1 MMEKLQDKFGREINY
16 LRLSVTDRCN
26 LRCTYCMPE
35 RGMTF
40 EPKEHLLSYEE
51 LLNLVDVMGA
61 LGINKIRLTGGEPF
75 VRADLMYFINEL
87 SKKPY
92 LEQIS
97 ITSNL
102 TLIRPHLDELE
113 AFGIKDINVSLD
125 CLDRQKFKA
134 ITRRDE
140 YEEVSGALY
149 EMIARGF
156 NLKVNCVVMKGVN
169 EDQILPLVAL
179 AKDQPISVRFLEEMP
194 FNGSGGKVE
203 APMNYKDILA
213 IIEKQYDYT
222 KMIDGPHS
230 TSQNYQIAGF
240 KGSFG
245 VIPSFSRT
253 FCGDCNR
260 LRMSATG
267 EIRTC
272 LYGHSQL
279 NLKEMLRSGAST
291 EALKEALL
299 IAVANKPKNGFA
311 AAEENEK
318 EYLSMTKLGG

>member
-1 MMEKLQDKFGREINY
+1 MKKLQDKFGREINY

-35 RGMTF
+35 RGMVF
-40 EPKEHLLSYEE
+40 EPKEHILSYEE
-51 LLNLVDVMGA
+51 LLNLVDVMGEM
-61 LGINKIRLTGGEPF
+61 GISKIRLTGGEPF
-75 VRADLMYFINEL
+75 VRADLMYFIKEL

-92 LEQIS
+92 LEKIS

-113 AFGIKDINVSLD
+113 SLGVKDINVSLD
-125 CLDRQKFKA
+125 CLDRQKFKE

-140 YEEVSGALY
+140 YEEVSAALY
-149 EMIARGF
+149 EMIARDF
-156 NLKVNCVVMKGVN
+156 NLKVNCVVMEGVN
-169 EDQILPLVAL
+169 EDQILPLIEL
-179 AKDQPISVRFLEEMP
+179 AKEHLVSVRFLEEMP
-194 FNGSGGKVE
+194 FNGLGGKVE
-203 APMNYKDILA
+203 TPMNYKDILSV
-213 IIEKQYDYT
+213 IEKEHDFT

-260 LRMSATG
+260 LRMTATG

-279 NLKEMLRSGAST
+279 NLRDILRSGASR
-291 EALKEALL
+291 EEVKEALMV
-299 IAVANKPKNGFA
+299 AVANKPKDGFA

>member
-1 MMEKLQDKFGREINY
+1 MKKLQDKFGREINY

-51 LLNLVDVMGA
+51 LLQLVDVMGEM
-61 LGINKIRLTGGEPF
+61 GINKIRLTGGEPF
-75 VRADLMYFINEL
+75 VRADLMYFIKAL
-87 SKKPY
+87 AKKSY
-92 LEQIS
+92 LDKIS

-113 AFGIKDINVSLD
+113 RLGIKDINVSLD
-125 CLDRQKFKA
+125 CMDRQKFKE

-140 YEEVSGALY
+140 YEEVSAALN
-149 EMIARGF
+149 EMIARDF

-169 EDQILPLVAL
+169 EDQILPLIELVREH
-179 AKDQPISVRFLEEMP
+179 PVSVRFLEEMP

-203 APMNYKDILA
+203 TPMNYKDILS
-213 IIEKQYDYT
+213 IIEKEYDYT

-267 EIRTC
+267 EIRTW

-279 NLKEMLRSGAST
+279 NLKEMLRSGAT
-291 EALKEALL
+291 NEELKDALRL
-299 IAVANKPKNGFA
+299 AVANKSKDGFA

>member
-1 MMEKLQDKFGREINY
+1 MEKLQDKFGRGINY

-35 RGMTF
+35 RGMVF

-51 LLNLVDVMGA
+51 LLKLVDVMGEM
-61 LGINKIRLTGGEPF
+61 GINKIRLTGGEPF
-75 VRADLMYFINEL
+75 VRADLMYFIKEL
-87 SKKPY
+87 SKKSY
-92 LEQIS
+92 LDKIS

-102 TLIRPHLDELE
+102 TLIRPHLDELVRL
-113 AFGIKDINVSLD
+113 GVKDINVSLD
-125 CLDRQKFKA
+125 CLDRQKFKE

-140 YEEVSGALY
+140 YEEVSGALH

-156 NLKVNCVVMKGVN
+156 NLKVNCVVMQGVN
-169 EDQILPLVAL
+169 EDQILPLIEL
-179 AKDQPISVRFLEEMP
+179 AKEHPVSVRFLEEMP

-203 APMNYKDILA
+203 TPMNYKDILS
-213 IIEKQYDYT
+213 IIEKEYDYT

-230 TSQNYQIAGF
+230 TSQNYQIVGF

-279 NLKEMLRSGAST
+279 NLKEMLRSGATT
-291 EALKEALL
+291 EELKEALMV
-299 IAVANKPKNGFA
+299 AVANKPKDGFA

>member
-1 MMEKLQDKFGREINY
+1 MKKLQDKFGREINY

-35 RGMTF
+35 RGMVF
-40 EPKEHLLSYEE
+40 EPKEHILSYEE
-51 LLNLVDVMGA
+51 LLKLADLMGEM
-61 LGINKIRLTGGEPF
+61 GINKIRLTGGEPF

-92 LEQIS
+92 LEKIS

-113 AFGIKDINVSLD
+113 RLGVKDINVSLD
-125 CLDRQKFKA
+125 CLDRQKFKE

-140 YEEVSGALY
+140 YEEVSGALH
-149 EMIARGF
+149 EMIARNF
-156 NLKVNCVVMKGVN
+156 NLKVNCVVMQGVN
-169 EDQILPLVAL
+169 EDQILPLIEL
-179 AKDQPISVRFLEEMP
+179 AKEHPVSVRFLEEMP

-203 APMNYKDILA
+203 TPMNYKDILS
-213 IIEKQYDYT
+213 IIEKEYDYN

-272 LYGHSQL
+272 LYGNSQL
-279 NLKEMLRSGAST
+279 NLRDILRSGASR
-291 EALKEALL
+291 EEVKEALMV
-299 IAVANKPKNGFA
+299 AVANKPKDGFA

>member
-1 MMEKLQDKFGREINY
+1 MEKLQDKFGREINY

-35 RGMTF
+35 RGMVF
-40 EPKEHLLSYEE
+40 EPKEHILSYEE
-51 LLNLVDVMGA
+51 LLQLVDVMGEM
-61 LGINKIRLTGGEPF
+61 GISKIRLTGGEPF
-75 VRADLMYFINEL
+75 VRADLMYFIKEL
-87 SKKPY
+87 SKKSY
-92 LEQIS
+92 LDKIS

-113 AFGIKDINVSLD
+113 SLGVKDINVSLD
-125 CLDRQKFKA
+125 CLDRQKFKE

-149 EMIARGF
+149 EMIARNF

-169 EDQILPLVAL
+169 EDQILPLIEL
-179 AKDQPISVRFLEEMP
+179 AKEHPVSVRFLEEMP

-203 APMNYKDILA
+203 TPMNYKDILSV
-213 IIEKQYDYT
+213 IEKEHDFT

-230 TSQNYQIAGF
+230 TSQNYQIEGF

-279 NLKEMLRSGAST
+279 NLRDILRSGASR
-291 EALKEALL
+291 EEVKEALMV
-299 IAVANKPKNGFA
+299 AVANKPKDGFA

>member
-40 EPKEHLLSYEE
+40 EPKEHLLTYEE
-51 LLNLVDVMGA
+51 LLNLVDVMDSM
-61 LGINKIRLTGGEPF
+61 GINKIRLTGGEPF
-75 VRADLMYFINEL
+75 VRADLMHFVREL
-87 SKKPY
+87 TNRSFLK
-92 LEQIS
+92 QIS

-113 AFGIKDINVSLD
+113 SLAVRDINVSLD
-125 CLDRQKFKA
+125 CLDQKKFLE
-134 ITRRDE
+134 ITKRDA
-140 YEEVSGALY
+140 YGEVSDALH
-149 EMIARGF
+149 EMIDRGF
-156 NLKVNCVVMKGVN
+156 NLKVNCVVMRGVN
-169 EDQILPLVAL
+169 EDQILPLIDL
-179 AKDQPISVRFLEEMP
+179 AKDHPISVRFLEEMP
-194 FNGSGGKVE
+194 FNGAGGKAE
-203 APMNYKDILA
+203 TPINYKDILSVIGQA
-213 IIEKQYDYT
+213 YEYT

-279 NLKEMLRSGAST
+279 NLRDMLRSGAT
-291 EALKEALL
+291 NDELKEALL
-299 IAVANKPKNGFA
+299 IAVANKPKDGFA

-318 EYLSMTKLGG
+318 QYLSMTKLGG

>member
-1 MMEKLQDKFGREINY
+1 
-16 LRLSVTDRCN
+16 
-26 LRCTYCMPE
+26 MPE
-35 RGMTF
+35 RGMVF
-40 EPKEHLLSYEE
+40 EPKEHILSYEE
-51 LLNLVDVMGA
+51 LLNLVDVMGEM
-61 LGINKIRLTGGEPF
+61 GISKIRLTGGEPF
-75 VRADLMYFINEL
+75 VRADLMYFIKEL

-92 LEQIS
+92 LEKIS

-113 AFGIKDINVSLD
+113 SLGVKDINVSLD
-125 CLDRQKFKA
+125 CLDRQKFKE

-140 YEEVSGALY
+140 YEEVSAALY
-149 EMIARGF
+149 EMIARDF
-156 NLKVNCVVMKGVN
+156 NLKVNCVVMEGVN
-169 EDQILPLVAL
+169 EDQILPLIEL
-179 AKDQPISVRFLEEMP
+179 AKEHLVSVRFLEEMP
-194 FNGSGGKVE
+194 FNGLGGKVE
-203 APMNYKDILA
+203 TPMNYKDILSV
-213 IIEKQYDYT
+213 IEKEHDFT

-260 LRMSATG
+260 LRMTATG

-279 NLKEMLRSGAST
+279 NLRDILRSGASR
-291 EALKEALL
+291 EEVKEALMV
-299 IAVANKPKNGFA
+299 AVANKPKDGFA